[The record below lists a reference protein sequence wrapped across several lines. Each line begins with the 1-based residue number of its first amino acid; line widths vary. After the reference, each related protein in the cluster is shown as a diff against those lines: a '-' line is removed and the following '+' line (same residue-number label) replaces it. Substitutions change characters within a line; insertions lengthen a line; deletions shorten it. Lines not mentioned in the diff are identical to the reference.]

1 MFCRPKLLDLATNTN
16 INLVLSSLL
25 VAVDYYQQTRST
37 MSLADDVGW
46 TWSADETKALIS
58 VWSDEQILLKME
70 QTYRNKHVY
79 SEISERLKDLGVKR
93 TWKQCQ
99 NKIKALKWRYRET
112 LRNPSSSRPCPFF
125 SELHEFLAAM
135 PDMPE
140 SKETDEEEDNGKKI
154 RLH

>member
-1 MFCRPKLLDLATNTN
+1 LEG
-16 INLVLSSLL
+16 
-25 VAVDYYQQTRST
+25 
-37 MSLADDVGW
+37 DDVGW
-46 TWSADETKALIS
+46 TWSPEETKALIS
-58 VWSDEQILLKME
+58 VWSNEQILQKME

-99 NKIKALKWRYRET
+99 NKMKALKWRYRET

-140 SKETDEEEDNGKKI
+140 SKETDDEEDNGKQIEMSSFQCHTIHVKRSDVI
-154 RLH
+154 GRKTNWCKKKKNGLPV